1 MFQKIEEITT
11 SVKDN
16 VKQSKIDIGSSLK
29 KNNSKVSDLN
39 KALDNIKQDLS
50 SNVKLIKTFNSSLIS
65 KLDKINKDEKDKT
78 ETIEEIKIN
87 LTMKSDRI
95 ENLLIKTETKF
106 KSIKNQLKTVEDST
120 KNNSFEEKTIEFIK
134 YFKACINDIAEKV
147 NANTGDINL
156 IKVDLVNCVK
166 IVEKTEKNIE
176 STIAENKT
184 AIEYISKISEC
195 ILKNEVKINKMEKK
209 KLMNLNKKSLKI
221 HTITTT
227 KKKTK

>member
-166 IVEKTEKNIE
+166 IVEKTETNIE

-195 ILKNEVKINKMEKK
+195 ILKNEVKMNKMEKK